1 MLERRA
7 HRRVA
12 EGADRFAIDPRRRD
26 GDDLLFR
33 PTQRGQIAA
42 ETTAGIDAER
52 VVHPLGLDDR
62 GASAIPGGPMVA
74 NGEPKFVGLATGFA
88 IETEFANR
96 ARGAADHILS
106 DAG

>member
-12 EGADRFAIDPRRRD
+12 EGADRFAIDARRRD

-62 GASAIPGGPMVA
+62 SMSVDDCGAAAISGGPMVA
-74 NGEPKFVGLATGFA
+74 NGEPKLVGLATSLA
-88 IETEFANR
+88 IETEFAN
-96 ARGAADHILS
+96 G
-106 DAG
+106 